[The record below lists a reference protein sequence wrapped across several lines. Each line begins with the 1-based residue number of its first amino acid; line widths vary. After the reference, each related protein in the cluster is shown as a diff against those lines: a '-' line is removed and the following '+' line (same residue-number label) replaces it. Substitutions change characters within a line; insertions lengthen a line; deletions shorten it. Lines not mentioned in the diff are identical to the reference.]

1 MAKILVIDD
10 EESIRNMLKMV
21 LEADGYV
28 VFTAEDGPHGL
39 EVFKKHSPEIVLLD
53 VRMPGMD
60 GVEVLRRIRAV
71 EPDAEVII
79 VTGHGDMEMA
89 VECLRKDASNFLTKP
104 VSDEV
109 LTHALKRSLERLAMK
124 QKIKAYT
131 TNLETLVREANVE
144 LEKAYRFREN
154 LIENSPDAIVSVR
167 KGGEILIFNS
177 AAERLLGYT
186 KREIVG
192 KMNIVDLYVP
202 GEAKEVMKDL
212 RSDDFGDRGIVQ
224 KREMH
229 LLDKDGNQIPV
240 NLSAAILYEGGRE
253 AGSVGIFTDLRKTKE
268 LERQLRSELEF
279 RENLIESSPDA
290 IISVRNDGEIAL
302 WNSAAERLLG
312 YKKEDV
318 IGKVKIASLYRPEEA
333 KRIMEDMRS
342 NNYGGPGLIQ
352 KREMTVLDKW
362 GNEIPV
368 YLSAAILY
376 QDGEEAGS
384 VGFLTDLR
392 ERKVLEKQLVNTL
405 LLRDNLIEN
414 SPSATIFIRKGGMIS
429 IFNSAAEKLL
439 GYKKEEVIGKMSV
452 EAFYPREVAK
462 QVMKELRS
470 DEYGGPGI
478 LERREMS
485 LKDKFGN
492 EIPVYLYAAIVY
504 EDGKE
509 AGSVGI
515 VTDQRERKELE
526 RALMR
531 SEKLSSLG
539 KLSAGIAH
547 EINQPLTGV
556 LTFASLLQKKY
567 KDDDPTR
574 KDLEIIVRETKRIL
588 GIVQRV
594 LDFARETPLKK
605 KALQIQQ
612 IVDQTLG
619 IVEHQECFFGVTI
632 KKEYDLKVPEVV
644 IDPSQME
651 QVFLNIILNAADAM
665 NGSGTLTV
673 RTRADQKWVMVDLED
688 TGRGMPEEII
698 DKIFDPFFTT
708 KDSTEG
714 SGMGLGLALSYGI
727 VKNHDGDIRVKSKVG
742 KGTTFTITLPLTKP
756 GEKKP
761 AAP

>member
-1 MAKILVIDD
+1 M
-10 EESIRNMLKMV
+10 S
-21 LEADGYV
+21 
-28 VFTAEDGPHGL
+28 
-39 EVFKKHSPEIVLLD
+39 
-53 VRMPGMD
+53 
-60 GVEVLRRIRAV
+60 
-71 EPDAEVII
+71 
-79 VTGHGDMEMA
+79 
-89 VECLRKDASNFLTKP
+89 
-104 VSDEV
+104 
-109 LTHALKRSLERLAMK
+109 
-124 QKIKAYT
+124 
-131 TNLETLVREANVE
+131 
-144 LEKAYRFREN
+144 
-154 LIENSPDAIVSVR
+154 
-167 KGGEILIFNS
+167 
-177 AAERLLGYT
+177 
-186 KREIVG
+186 
-192 KMNIVDLYVP
+192 
-202 GEAKEVMKDL
+202 
-212 RSDDFGDRGIVQ
+212 
-224 KREMH
+224 
-229 LLDKDGNQIPV
+229 
-240 NLSAAILYEGGRE
+240 
-253 AGSVGIFTDLRKTKE
+253 
-268 LERQLRSELEF
+268 
-279 RENLIESSPDA
+279 
-290 IISVRNDGEIAL
+290 
-302 WNSAAERLLG
+302 
-312 YKKEDV
+312 
-318 IGKVKIASLYRPEEA
+318 
-333 KRIMEDMRS
+333 S

-574 KDLEIIVRETKRIL
+574 KDLEIIVRETKRIR